1 MIFCQES
8 NFLLKCILTG
18 CVVCFLRLFMR
29 KNFDT
34 DKPCWHFCL
43 VASNKGKNHRT
54 HPFPCLVLSDV
65 IIYSGISSFCDF
77 WSNVSFFSACCVL
90 LYVVNLPWKL
100 SSLRHFQGPPA
111 TPNPMIAY
119 VKQNSHILHIS
130 SNVEVSFTMKKAYG
144 LLITFKHMWNWFCI
158 FKVCHSCWIWL

>member
-54 HPFPCLVLSDV
+54 QPFPCLVLSDV

-100 SSLRHFQGPPA
+100 SSLRHFQGPPSHSQSNDCLCKTKFTYITYQFQCWGFIYYEKGLWA
-111 TPNPMIAY
+111 THNFQTH
-119 VKQNSHILHIS
+119 VKLILYI
-130 SNVEVSFTMKKAYG
+130 
-144 LLITFKHMWNWFCI
+144 
-158 FKVCHSCWIWL
+158 